1 MTILASIVPGL
12 VATLAVVLLLRGYH
26 LLRTDPDVGLDA
38 DEVLYLNKSARDRA
52 RGQSALM
59 ALAYRVVPR
68 IRRALPRTAIRWLQ
82 QQVDMAGRPSGL
94 DVDAVLAKFATWGM
108 VLAPIFIFGLTTGN
122 LLYLVL
128 PLVIVG
134 VLPMAQLSGMA
145 RKRREAID
153 RDLPDFLDV
162 LAVTVSAGLGFRS
175 ALATVSRRFG
185 GAISEEINTVLH
197 QITNGASV
205 RSAFTAMRD
214 RTRSDAVNE
223 FVTAYLQAEE
233 LGAPLAD
240 TLNQIA
246 GDMRRA
252 TAQRM
257 RQQASK
263 IEPRISLVMTMV
275 LIPGA
280 LVILVG
286 GMILAMGADQIGG
299 ILGG

>member
-1 MTILASIVPGL
+1 MTGVFAALLLGAATVLL
-12 VATLAVVLLLRGYH
+12 VLGWATARRDPLRDIAVEDLAVLTRRGRRRVSSDSKQRIGRPLGSFLQNLVGERGRDQVRTLIERSGQSGSTSVTDFFDDVGYYTVLLG
-26 LLRTDPDVGLDA
+26 GLA
-38 DEVLYLNKSARDRA
+38 VMVFALGVSPWISLVLIAF
-52 RGQSALM
+52 G
-59 ALAYRVVPR
+59 
-68 IRRALPRTAIRWLQ
+68 
-82 QQVDMAGRPSGL
+82 
-94 DVDAVLAKFATWGM
+94 
-108 VLAPIFIFGLTTGN
+108 VLAPC
-122 LLYLVL
+122 YVL
-128 PLVIVG
+128 W
-134 VLPMAQLSGMA
+134 ASAAERQ
-145 RKRREAID
+145 EEID

-162 LAVTVSAGLGFRS
+162 LAVTVSAGLGFRA
-175 ALATVSRRFG
+175 ALMTVAGRFG

-205 RSAFTAMRD
+205 RSAFTTMRD

-246 GDMRRA
+246 ADMRRA

-257 RQQASK
+257 RQQAAK

-286 GMILAMGADQIGG
+286 GMVLAMGADQIGG

>member
-1 MTILASIVPGL
+1 MTLLASVVPGL

-26 LLRTDPDVGLDA
+26 LLRTDPDVGLNA

-52 RGQSALM
+52 GSQSALM

-68 IRRALPRTAIRWLQ
+68 VRRALPRSAIRWLQ

-94 DVDAVLAKFATWGM
+94 DVDAVLAKFVMWGI
-108 VLAPIFIFGLTTGN
+108 VLAPIFLFGVTTGN
-122 LLYLVL
+122 LLYIL
-128 PLVIVG
+128 PVVIVG
-134 VLPMAQLSGMA
+134 VLPMAQLSGLA

-246 GDMRRA
+246 ADMRRA

-257 RQQASK
+257 RQQAAK

-286 GMILAMGADQIGG
+286 GMVLAMGADQIGG

>member
-1 MTILASIVPGL
+1 MTLLASVVPGL

-52 RGQSALM
+52 GSQSALM
-59 ALAYRVVPR
+59 ALSYRLVPA
-68 IRRALPRTAIRWLQ
+68 IRRVLPRQTTRWLQ
-82 QQVDMAGRPSGL
+82 LQIDMAGRPKGL
-94 DVDAVLAKFATWGM
+94 DVDAVLAKFVLWGIF
-108 VLAPIFIFGLTTGN
+108 VGPIFVYGVMTGN
-122 LLYLVL
+122 LLFLVL
-128 PLVIVG
+128 PLGIIV
-134 VLPMAQLSGMA
+134 VLPLAQLSGLA

-162 LAVTVSAGLGFRS
+162 LAVTVSAGLGFRA
-175 ALATVSRRFG
+175 ALMTVAGRFG

-205 RSAFTAMRD
+205 RSAFTALRD
-214 RTRSDAVNE
+214 RTQSEAVNE

-246 GDMRRA
+246 ADMRRA

-257 RQQASK
+257 RQHASK
-263 IEPRISLVMTMV
+263 VEPRISLVMTMV

-280 LVILVG
+280 IVILVG
-286 GMILAMGADQIGG
+286 GMILAMGPDQLGSVFGG
-299 ILGG
+299 